1 MSARMNDQVKETIG
15 EVMITIDEKL
25 NLKISVSG
33 VMQEAHMLSMASDY
47 LKKYKDKVW
56 EGVWQ
61 IPQDT
66 A

>member
-1 MSARMNDQVKETIG
+1 MNDQVKETIG